1 MPRKYYLLFLLLFST
16 SVFAKNHLV
25 ELRALNAELLA
36 DYLTEQ
42 GYDIPGH
49 VEATGKVD
57 VVTENPKA
65 LEQLAVT
72 LSNDAKLNFEI
83 RGVTPTAPYRK
94 FAGTGVADFLESYY
108 DREESLNVLKGLERD
123 YPDYARVYNLNE
135 WLGLPK
141 TPDGNALYALQVSER
156 PGVVEDEPKM
166 LVIGQHHAREV
177 TTHHIVL
184 DSATALLKSVAA
196 GEESA
201 KKFVKDS
208 SIWFVPV
215 VNPDGLQHVF
225 EVDRMWRKNR
235 ARNSDGSRGVDLNRN
250 YAFKWGACG
259 MNSPIGASEVFK
271 GPSAQ
276 SEVEVQVMDKL
287 NAKLRAQYVLSFH
300 SYGNEVLYPYLCGDM
315 AESEIYYGLR
325 DRLADKLGY
334 GMRVGSASGEDFEQ
348 HYARYGSLAFL
359 IEVGTTF
366 QPSFETY
373 KQTIWPTIGKAVPF
387 ILSEMHSAFVQLQ
400 VVDSATGSP
409 LEAKLSLEEIE
420 FKEGES
426 RSTDAFGSYR
436 WRLSPGTY
444 SLSVEREGYRT
455 KTVPVVASGRID
467 KLRIELEKS
476 GS

>member
-1 MPRKYYLLFLLLFST
+1 MPGKYFFFILCFIST
-16 SVFAKNHLV
+16 SLFAKNHLV
-25 ELRALNAELLA
+25 ELRALDAEALA
-36 DYLTEQ
+36 DYLTER

-57 VVTENPKA
+57 VVTENPEA
-65 LEQLAVT
+65 LQQLA
-72 LSNDAKLNFEI
+72 AKLASHAKLKFEVRQI
-83 RGVTPTAPYRK
+83 TPTESYRR
-94 FAGTGVADFLESYY
+94 FAGTGVADFIEAYY
-108 DREESLNVLKGLERD
+108 DREESLKVLQTLERD

-141 TPDGNALYALQVSER
+141 TPDGNSLYALQVSAR

-166 LVIGQHHAREV
+166 IVIGQHHAREV

-196 GEESA
+196 GEASA
-201 KKFVKDS
+201 QKVVKDS
-208 SIWFVPV
+208 SVWFVPV

-225 EVDRMWRKNR
+225 DVDRMWRKNR
-235 ARNSDGSRGVDLNRN
+235 AHNSDGSRGVDLNRN

-259 MNSPIGASEVFK
+259 MNSAIGSSEVFK
-271 GPSAQ
+271 GPAPQ
-276 SEVEVQVMDKL
+276 SEIEVQVMDKL
-287 NAKLRAQYVLSFH
+287 NAKLRAEYVLSFH
-300 SYGNEVLYPYLCGDM
+300 SYGNEVLYPYLCGEM

-325 DRLADKLGY
+325 DRLADELGY

-359 IEVGTTF
+359 VEVGTTF

-373 KQTIWPTIGKAVPF
+373 KESIWPTIGKAVPF
-387 ILSEMHSAFVQLQ
+387 ILSEMHSTFVHIQ
-400 VVDSATGSP
+400 VVDGATGAP
-409 LEAKLSLEEIE
+409 LEAKLDLQEID
-420 FKEGES
+420 FKEGEV

-444 SLSVEREGYRT
+444 SLSVEREGYRR
-455 KTVPVVASGRID
+455 KTVPVVASGRVD